1 LRDGVDALAQTGALG
16 SALNTPAVGYSAVY
30 HIEIALL
37 FVALAAIGP
46 LARHSGGRSERA
58 PGKFG
63 IAEFPG

>member
-1 LRDGVDALAQTGALG
+1 MAEGGVLGPALQG
-16 SALNTPAVGYSAVY
+16 PAVGYSAVY

-37 FVALAAIGP
+37 FAALAAIGP
-46 LARHSGGRSERA
+46 LARHSGGRSARD